1 MLNQYFRKNYIKAK
15 KQADR
20 FEELQQCKK
29 IWKDNKRLFSNLK
42 NCKGQLFKERR
53 CHKKAGSMKSLK
65 KKALKKTTSD
75 CIITGKGKV
84 KTTNRSFA
92 SFASFQHQNFSA
104 RGYESGKDAHLKFQ
118 RSFDSFSSEP
128 YSNRLENSLDR
139 SMTSLQRDKIKKIDK
154 ENQRILKSLRNIKPT
169 ICIKNIKSFKSLKNL
184 KSKKAPKLSSS
195 VEPLKDTQKT
205 KLKSNTKPRSKKRN
219 KLITNL
225 NLPDINLHI
234 PCYKRND
241 FRVKQF
247 NSVKNSNF
255 LALIKNNAPSC
266 YSSFE
271 RRGNTRRILFEDR
284 LYKALQK
291 QEETITHNIKAYL
304 DRKPAVIP
312 EVAFTDAST
321 KSNSSLSNYKKQKI
335 SQWHHLLVITEEK
348 APLLKKLSHKKGV
361 LKPTKGSKNNI

>member
-20 FEELQQCKK
+20 FEELQQCQTV
-29 IWKDNKRLFSNLK
+29 WKDNKRLFSNLK

-53 CHKKAGSMKSLK
+53 CHKKAGGMKSLK

-84 KTTNRSFA
+84 RTTNRSFA

-184 KSKKAPKLSSS
+184 KN
-195 VEPLKDTQKT
+195 TQKT
-205 KLKSNTKPRSKKRN
+205 KLKSNTKPRSKKRK

-255 LALIKNNAPSC
+255 LALIKNNAPSW

-271 RRGNTRRILFEDR
+271 RQGNARRILFEDR

-348 APLLKKLSHKKGV
+348 APLLKKLNHKKGV
-361 LKPTKGSKNNI
+361 LKPAKGSKNNI